1 MVTYPT
7 EAVRE
12 TMERC
17 FAMFPGMLELSQ
29 QRIKTRDKWRT
40 WEIRVGHNHTE
51 LEIDKETGYVT
62 DFDLDKKDREWLP
75 SGEPIDAESA
85 TEQAI
90 EVAEKLYG
98 DHLNEMVRDHVAK
111 LREFSERQQWE
122 LYYRYFFHGI
132 PHSDVFLRI
141 ALDESGNLVDIQYSG
156 FHDFD
161 RKHKPPKP
169 EVITKE
175 EAKQAYVAF
184 LEKNMMLIYD
194 EQEEGKL
201 KYIPDEAALDYVVIH
216 AKTGQI
222 AKTVIGG
229 RRLVEK
235 HSEVIPIMAQG
246 ESLVFANL
254 QEIEQWVKEH
264 FQLDL
269 THAGMKRETLVT
281 PNEDGETFN
290 PMSGYFR
297 FVAEAREPGWPSTIH
312 YFWPLPEDEEEAET
326 VYDPDVVWVTLNR
339 TTNELLAFT
348 VNQKIEYIAPRL
360 SEHDALQIAK
370 RFLEKYIE
378 RGITELHYY
387 ELCFL
392 RGTGNTY
399 YFYERRQGIVL
410 TNRVYTV
417 KVNPWTGQV
426 TGFYKH
432 DARKNKEIPDPASV
446 VSTRRAAESFLR
458 LFDMELEY
466 VQVEYRD
473 SNRREKAPVP
483 FPVYR
488 LKYTCTKRYK
498 YFDAMTSLP
507 GR

>member
-1 MVTYPT
+1 MITYPT

-12 TMERC
+12 TMEKW
-17 FAMFPGMLELSQ
+17 FATFPGLREMSHLKI
-29 QRIKTRDKWRT
+29 RTCDKWRVC
-40 WEIRVGHNHTE
+40 EIRVGHNRTE
-51 LEIDKETGYVT
+51 LEIDKETGYVM
-62 DFDLDKKDREWLP
+62 DFDLDEKDREWLP
-75 SGEPIDAESA
+75 SGEPMDAESA
-85 TEQAI
+85 TERAI

-98 DHLNEMVRDHVAK
+98 DHLNEMVRGHLAK
-111 LREFSERQQWE
+111 LREYRERKQWE
-122 LYYRYFFHGI
+122 LYYSYFFHGI
-132 PHSDVFLRI
+132 PHSGVSLRI
-141 ALDESGNLVDIQYSG
+141 ALDESGNLVDIRYHG

-161 RKHKPPKP
+161 RKNKPPKP

-175 EAKQAYVAF
+175 EAKQAYLALV
-184 LEKNMMLIYD
+184 EKNMMLICD

-201 KYIPDEAALDYVVIH
+201 KYIPDEAPLDYVVIH
-216 AKTGQI
+216 AKTGQV
-222 AKTVIGG
+222 AKTVIG
-229 RRLVEK
+229 RRRIIK
-235 HSEVIPIMAQG
+235 KYSEVIPIMAQG

-312 YFWPLPEDEEEAET
+312 YFWPLPEDEEAET

-378 RGITELHYY
+378 QGITELHYY
-387 ELCFL
+387 ELCSL
-392 RGTGNTY
+392 RGTGITY

-410 TNRVYTV
+410 TNRVYSV

-432 DARKNKEIPDPASV
+432 DARKNKEIPDPSSV

-458 LFDMELEY
+458 LFDIELEY
-466 VQVEYRD
+466 VQVEDRGK
-473 SNRREKAPVP
+473 SRREKAPVP
-483 FPVYR
+483 IPIYQ
-488 LKYTCTKRYK
+488 LKYTCTERYK